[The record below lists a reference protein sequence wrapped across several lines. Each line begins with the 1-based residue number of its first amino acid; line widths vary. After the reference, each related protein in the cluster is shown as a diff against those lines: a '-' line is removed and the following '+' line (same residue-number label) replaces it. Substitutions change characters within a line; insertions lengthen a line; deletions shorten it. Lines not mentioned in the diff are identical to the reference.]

1 MTTSMLFT
9 ALAAALHMVVLF
21 EVWRFFVSTGD
32 CREADKHIV
41 ATTAVGSVAFV
52 VVQSLQIMG
61 QPLWFDSMNVMAGL
75 WSGFAIFNAALYYSV
90 AKIMADRRRNLQ
102 GFDATDHYRMREK
115 LRKARAKHSVY
126 PSRDGDNS

>member
-9 ALAAALHMVVLF
+9 ALAAALHVVVLF

-52 VVQSLQIMG
+52 VVQCLQIVG
-61 QPLWFDSMNVMAGL
+61 QPLWFAADNTLAGL

-90 AKIMADRRRNLQ
+90 AKILSDRRRNLQ
-102 GFDATDHYRMREK
+102 GLDATDHYRIREK
-115 LRKARAKHSVY
+115 LRQTRDKHR
-126 PSRDGDNS
+126 PSKGGTL

>member
-1 MTTSMLFT
+1 MATSLLFT
-9 ALAAALHMVVLF
+9 ALAAALHMVVLY
-21 EVWRFFVSTGD
+21 EVWRFFSSQGD

-52 VVQSLQIMG
+52 IVQSLQIYG
-61 QPLWFDSMNVMAGL
+61 QPLWYDAANVMAGL

-102 GFDATDHYRMREK
+102 GLDATDHYCLRK
-115 LRKARAKHSVY
+115 KIRKARQHHY
-126 PSRDGDNS
+126 NRHTTL